1 MAMLVITRVS
11 LWTLPAESSTRLASQ
26 YHGGAGAS
34 PFVQSS
40 SFSLG
45 TVPWSN
51 GQFIDIDQLIKRIPQ
66 NGALAPSLQIDFLPE
81 VRRWNYMKVT
91 TWHWTSGESS
101 FKTESNRV
109 WKNTTSAL
117 LFEHQDLLDFCRVLL
132 QVFCQESSSSHFSHH
147 ESIKPRQ
154 TQQGRTSLYH
164 TWNRRHRNRRQN
176 RPRPS
181 GPTVAGSCRRRGH
194 VYNLVTVVS
203 VVSSSCVKWANRH
216 KRDSNGISKCKL
228 QNVLQTQLRDT
239 SCIVHSYHS

>member
-1 MAMLVITRVS
+1 MASPVRHYQSKSMNS
-11 LWTLPAESSTRLASQ
+11 ASWIF
-26 YHGGAGAS
+26 YPPCVAVHGGAS

-45 TVPWSN
+45 VEVPWSN
-51 GQFIDIDQLIKRIPQ
+51 GQFIDIDQLIQRIPE

-91 TWHWTSGESS
+91 TWHWTSGETS

-117 LFEHQDLLDFCRVLL
+117 LFELARLARLL
-132 QVFCQESSSSHFSHH
+132 QSASRLLLQYFCQESSSSHFSHH

-164 TWNRRHRNRRQN
+164 TWNRRHPNRRQN

-181 GPTVAGSCRRRGH
+181 GPTVAGSCHRRGH
-194 VYNLVTVVS
+194 VYNLVTLVTVVS
-203 VVSSSCVKWANRH
+203 NSCVKWANRH
-216 KRDSNGISKCKL
+216 KRDSNGIRKM
-228 QNVLQTQLRDT
+228 
-239 SCIVHSYHS
+239 